1 MGKLTSA
8 TSDTHARTGRTGTI
22 EKRGREIL
30 AEVELKKKKKEIHTE
45 KEKISPELGNIE
57 NRSKT

>member
-1 MGKLTSA
+1 MKMGKLTSA

-30 AEVELKKKKKEIHTE
+30 AEVELKKKKKKFTPR
-45 KEKISPELGNIE
+45 KK
-57 NRSKT
+57 RSHLN

>member
-30 AEVELKKKKKEIHTE
+30 AEVELKKKKEIHTE